1 MVSRNRVL
9 AGITAVA
16 LAVAGSA
23 GTGSVASASSGTV
36 LTIGVSVPESGAA
49 AVYATLADGIKAR
62 VNAVNAAG
70 GINGYK
76 FKVDEQ
82 DNGYSDAQAIS
93 VARGFASEKAVAMIT
108 VPPVTGLQ
116 TVLKQIGIPILASSA
131 GVFSPATAN
140 YFGMIPD
147 LAAIARHDVR
157 FIVQTLKL
165 KKISLVYEDDT
176 AGQPAAGSMPGYAK
190 TLGAQVVASEPA
202 DLTTTD
208 FSPIANRLKSAGA
221 PVVDVAAGPTIVAGV
236 QKAAAAIGYNPKWVA
251 LFVTNSPAYLALAG
265 KLANGVYVGNF
276 QVPTSNPAWATYLK
290 QITPSYPA
298 DKTNTFAQ
306 QGWTDASIVL
316 TAIQKATSGG
326 KKLTNAGLIQS
337 MNSLTSPQIG
347 LIPNIKIT
355 TTQHVIP
362 RTYNMLQIEGTNF
375 KPVTSF
381 TPLT

>member
-1 MVSRNRVL
+1 
-9 AGITAVA
+9 
-16 LAVAGSA
+16 
-23 GTGSVASASSGTV
+23 V

-62 VNAVNAAG
+62 VAAVNAAG

-93 VARGFASEKAVAMIT
+93 VARGFAAEKAVAMIT

-116 TVLKQIGIPILASSA
+116 TVLKQIGIPVLAASA
-131 GVFSPATAN
+131 GNFSPAITN

-147 LAAIARHDVR
+147 LAAVARHDVR

-165 KKISLVYEDDT
+165 KTMSLVYEDDT
-176 AGQPAAGSMPGYAK
+176 AGQPAAGVMPGYAK

-208 FSPIANRLKSAGA
+208 FSPIANRLKSANA

-276 QVPTSNPAWATYLK
+276 EVPTTNSAWATFLK
-290 QITPSYPA
+290 QITPTYPG

-306 QGWTDASIVL
+306 QGWTDSSIL
-316 TAIQKATSGG
+316 LSAIQKATNGG
-326 KKLTNAGLIQS
+326 AKLTNTSLLQS
-337 MNSLTSPQIG
+337 LNSLTADQIG
-347 LIPNIKIT
+347 LLPNIQIT
-355 TTQHVIP
+355 SSQHVVP
-362 RTYNMLQIEGTNF
+362 RTYNMLQITGTNF